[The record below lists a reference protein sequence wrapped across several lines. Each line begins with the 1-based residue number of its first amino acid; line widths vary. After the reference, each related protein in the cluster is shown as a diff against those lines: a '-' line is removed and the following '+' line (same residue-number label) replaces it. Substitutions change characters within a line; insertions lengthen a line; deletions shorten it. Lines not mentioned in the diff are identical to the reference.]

1 MKTSDRATADAYDLD
16 LASSGAGWVGTFS
29 ILVRTL
35 VADITDDGPYGPVQ
49 VTLSH
54 GEVVTGELSPGSGDD
69 VLRIGSRVIEI
80 EYVTRVQ
87 AYRDVRRD
95 REGTRRT
102 PDRSQ
107 SSPCERRPAAVI
119 PGATQRELTNPH
131 HNRGCSPS
139 SRSGFLTR

>member
-1 MKTSDRATADAYDLD
+1 MRKTSDRATADAYDLD

-87 AYRDVRRD
+87 A
-95 REGTRRT
+95 
-102 PDRSQ
+102 
-107 SSPCERRPAAVI
+107 
-119 PGATQRELTNPH
+119 
-131 HNRGCSPS
+131 
-139 SRSGFLTR
+139 